1 MYGYPEEWADFQKR
15 NPEFLRHFGNLEK
28 AIDAAFQRVHEKTEL
43 WQRTI
48 FFLGRI
54 GVEEFMEILLMCG
67 NGYGIGAQKLLRGM
81 YEHAVTANYLFK
93 HLEQAEDFQAYERV
107 ADYKLLESL
116 RSCSDEDIIPKERAA
131 AIEQDYEA
139 VKEKFEVTACKKCKT
154 TRINHSWNKKD
165 LVSMARES
173 DGLWALLPYAYQL
186 PTRQLHSTM
195 GSIFSRLDRE
205 AFSKDEGLMFD
216 SDAQRNKADITLHV
230 AHLILLSVL
239 NIQKECFKIAELEP
253 LLDTCIQDTSVIYK

>member
-28 AIDAAFQRVHEKTEL
+28 AIDAAFQRVHENTEL

-48 FFLGRI
+48 YFLGRI
-54 GVEEFMEILLMCG
+54 GVEEFMEVLLMCG

-81 YEHAVTANYLFK
+81 YERAVTANYLFK
-93 HLEQAEDFQAYERV
+93 HPEQVEYFQAYERV

-116 RSCSDEDIIPKERAA
+116 RSCGAASVVPKERAA

-139 VKEKFEVTACKKCKT
+139 VKGKFEVTACKKCKT
-154 TRINHSWNKKD
+154 TRINHNWNKKD

-173 DGLWALLPYAYQL
+173 DGLWALLPYAYQG
-186 PTRQLHSTM
+186 PTRQFHSTM
-195 GSIFSRLDRE
+195 DSISHGSIRKPFRRMRD
-205 AFSKDEGLMFD
+205 
-216 SDAQRNKADITLHV
+216 
-230 AHLILLSVL
+230 
-239 NIQKECFKIAELEP
+239 
-253 LLDTCIQDTSVIYK
+253 